1 MSRCENPLVN
11 QKRKTSYGKKRWR
24 YRSRNPRSG
33 RDRFDRLC
41 DVEFAGGRRLDGAG
55 RRRRLHRV
63 ADGDHR
69 LVPGLSAVRHENL
82 QSEINFRFV
91 SVSCKVRPSGAL
103 FILENF
109 MRILFLLFALAL
121 AGAANA
127 GGVERLKAFIAG
139 AKTAEADFTQT
150 VADKT
155 GRVTQQA
162 SGKMAFARPGKFR
175 WDYRAPYEQVI
186 VGDGTRLWLYDTDL
200 EQVTVK
206 PLGDV
211 IAGTPAA
218 LLAGDNAIEKYFSL
232 KNAGEGDGL
241 EWLEA
246 TPKTRDTTFERIRM
260 GFKGDVLVQ
269 MELFD
274 FFGQRTTLKL
284 SNFARN
290 PAIAPSRFTFTP
302 PKGADIIGE

>member
-1 MSRCENPLVN
+1 M
-11 QKRKTSYGKKRWR
+11 
-24 YRSRNPRSG
+24 
-33 RDRFDRLC
+33 RF
-41 DVEFAGGRRLDGAG
+41 
-55 RRRRLHRV
+55 
-63 ADGDHR
+63 
-69 LVPGLSAVRHENL
+69 
-82 QSEINFRFV
+82 I
-91 SVSCKVRPSGAL
+91 SV
-103 FILENF
+103 
-109 MRILFLLFALAL
+109 LLALAL
-121 AGAANA
+121 TGAAHA

-162 SGKMAFARPGKFR
+162 SGRMAFARPGKFR
-175 WDYRAPYEQVI
+175 WDYSAPYEQVI
-186 VGDGTRLWLYDTDL
+186 VGDGVKLWLYDVDL

-206 PLGDV
+206 SLGDV

-218 LLAGDNAIEKYFSL
+218 LLAGDDSIEKYFSL
-232 KNAGEGDGL
+232 KNAGEAGGL

-246 TPKTRDTTFERIRM
+246 TPKNKDTSFERIRM

-284 SNFARN
+284 SHFVRN
-290 PAIAPSRFTFTP
+290 PSIAPSRFTFTP
-302 PKGADIIGE
+302 PKGADVIGE

>member
-1 MSRCENPLVN
+1 M
-11 QKRKTSYGKKRWR
+11 
-24 YRSRNPRSG
+24 
-33 RDRFDRLC
+33 RL
-41 DVEFAGGRRLDGAG
+41 
-55 RRRRLHRV
+55 
-63 ADGDHR
+63 
-69 LVPGLSAVRHENL
+69 
-82 QSEINFRFV
+82 
-91 SVSCKVRPSGAL
+91 
-103 FILENF
+103 
-109 MRILFLLFALAL
+109 LFLLLALAL
-121 AGAANA
+121 GSAAHA

-155 GRVTQQA
+155 GRVAQQA

-175 WDYRAPYEQVI
+175 WDYKAPYEQVI
-186 VGDGTRLWLYDTDL
+186 VGDGEKLWLYDADL
-200 EQVTVK
+200 DQVTVK

-246 TPKTRDTTFERIRM
+246 TPKTKDTTFERIRM

-274 FFGQRTTLKL
+274 FFGQRTTLRL
-284 SNFARN
+284 SHFSRN
-290 PAIAPSRFTFTP
+290 PSIAPSRFTFTP

>member
-1 MSRCENPLVN
+1 M
-11 QKRKTSYGKKRWR
+11 
-24 YRSRNPRSG
+24 
-33 RDRFDRLC
+33 RL
-41 DVEFAGGRRLDGAG
+41 
-55 RRRRLHRV
+55 
-63 ADGDHR
+63 
-69 LVPGLSAVRHENL
+69 
-82 QSEINFRFV
+82 
-91 SVSCKVRPSGAL
+91 
-103 FILENF
+103 
-109 MRILFLLFALAL
+109 LFLLFALL
-121 AGAANA
+121 LGSAAHA

-150 VADKT
+150 VSDRN

-162 SGKMAFARPGKFR
+162 SGRMAFARPGKFR
-175 WDYRAPYEQVI
+175 WDYSAPYEQVI

-218 LLAGDNAIEKYFSL
+218 LLAGDNAIEKYFRL
-232 KNAGEGDGL
+232 KNAGEGGGL

-246 TPKTRDTTFERIRM
+246 TPRTQDTTFERIRM

-274 FFGQRTTLKL
+274 TFGQRTTLKL
-284 SNFARN
+284 SRLVRN
-290 PAIAPSRFTFTP
+290 PSIPPARFSFTP
-302 PKGADIIGE
+302 PKGADVIGE